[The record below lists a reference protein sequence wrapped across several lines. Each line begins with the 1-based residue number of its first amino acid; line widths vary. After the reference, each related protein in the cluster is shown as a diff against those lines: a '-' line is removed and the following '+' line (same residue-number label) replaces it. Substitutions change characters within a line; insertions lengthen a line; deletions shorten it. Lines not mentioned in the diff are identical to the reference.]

1 MHWHKRHTRG
11 LTFTCRKK
19 KKKKK
24 KEVGSRGKKLI
35 LSWDDAL
42 CLESLFAARIC
53 SVLLLLEG
61 ISIGFSRA
69 LVFSVQT
76 TFLFGYTIWPETMSR
91 IGQKL

>member
-1 MHWHKRHTRG
+1 M
-11 LTFTCRKK
+11 
-19 KKKKK
+19 
-24 KEVGSRGKKLI
+24 I